1 MRAHAASQ
9 LCSLR
14 NNNTA
19 FAEAQTRSG
28 FFPLS
33 RFLLHNL
40 ERSRSACSVAV
51 SYKPPML
58 VTRVRIPACALLCLP
73 ARSATP
79 CFDSRLLN
87 GRVARQQPKHAN
99 SPQRLTFDSLELASG
114 ELIPGG
120 VFSEAAHVVAEVI
133 IQAQQKQM

>member
-40 ERSRSACSVAV
+40 KRSRSACRVAV
-51 SYKPPML
+51 SG
-58 VTRVRIPACALLCLP
+58 
-73 ARSATP
+73 
-79 CFDSRLLN
+79 FDSRHAHSFC
-87 GRVARQQPKHAN
+87 GCQRDQPL
-99 SPQRLTFDSLELASG
+99 RAST
-114 ELIPGG
+114 
-120 VFSEAAHVVAEVI
+120 ADC
-133 IQAQQKQM
+133 